1 MAEFSTG
8 DELERN
14 TIHAITEAR
23 WLGPIFEN
31 MSEVASAAVTMN
43 LGPDQEKEASVLRSC
58 DCPLDGGPETR
69 PTRFAIELGA

>member
-1 MAEFSTG
+1 MAEFSIG
-8 DELERN
+8 DELKRD

-58 DCPLDGGPETR
+58 DCPFDGGPEAR
-69 PTRFAIELGA
+69 PTRFAVELGA